1 MLSYEELENV
11 AKLKRL
17 SLTNAEK
24 DYLQDLTLFSIYSN
38 VGKEL
43 VFKGGT
49 CLYKI
54 YKLNRFSEDLDFTL
68 IQRLDM
74 EKISNKIVSD
84 LTLLNIK
91 SKIKEV
97 KEYKNETNIRI
108 LLNGPLYKGNKETQ
122 CFIPLNISM
131 KEKTLLEPK
140 KESIIPMYKELP
152 NFEIFVMQEKEIL
165 AEKVRAVLTRMK
177 PRDVYDLWFLLTR
190 KNVTFDHTLINKKL
204 ELYNLKFDIEAFKN
218 RVEKMSG
225 LWKIDLKNFVLGEL
239 QDFDKTKKELFEKI
253 REYSA
258 GGGN

>member
-17 SLTNAEK
+17 ALTNAEK

-68 IQRLDM
+68 NQRLDM
-74 EKISNKIVSD
+74 EKISHKIVSD

-97 KEYKNETNIRI
+97 KEYKNELNIRI

-204 ELYNLKFDIEAFKN
+204 KLYNLKFDIEAFKN

-253 REYSA
+253 RDYSA
-258 GGGN
+258 GDDN

>member
-68 IQRLDM
+68 NQRLDM
-74 EKISNKIVSD
+74 EKISHKIVSD

-97 KEYKNETNIRI
+97 KEYKNELNIRI

-152 NFEIFVMQEKEIL
+152 NFEIFVMEEKEIL

-204 ELYNLKFDIEAFKN
+204 KLYNLKFDIEAFKN

-258 GGGN
+258 GDDN